1 MSTELKRLTSAGRSL
16 IGEDFFEGR
25 REFSETDLGPYLES
39 VGINLDLSPIEERFQ
54 EAKDGGEFETQRH
67 LLDAEM
73 APVVHDTIDVS
84 RRTAADAGLWH
95 FLTVVHFPEFVRYR
109 WEGSTTLD
117 EKFLRAGTDI
127 YSNALHRLWWMAELT
142 YEDDQPVDDG
152 RYERTE
158 RVLSFQELAN
168 DIFDRWFARYR
179 PVAVACADLLDKS
192 ILDEEEPSSSKVA
205 SQTTTRLREDL
216 TVLRVE
222 AMTDE
227 EIEEKIIS
235 LRDEVIQELS

>member
-1 MSTELKRLTSAGRSL
+1 MSTELQRLTSAGRSL

-25 REFSETDLGPYLES
+25 REFSEAELGPYLEPI
-39 VGINLDLSPIEERFQ
+39 GISLDLSPIKQQFQ
-54 EAKDGGEFETQRH
+54 EAKECGEFETQRH

-73 APVVHDTIDVS
+73 APVVHETIDIS
-84 RRTAADAGLWH
+84 RRAAADAGLWH
-95 FLTVVHFPEFVRYR
+95 YLTVVHFPEFVRYR

-142 YEDDQPVDDG
+142 YEEDLTVDEG
-152 RYERTE
+152 RYDRTE
-158 RVLSFQELAN
+158 RVLGFQELAN

-192 ILDEEEPSSSKVA
+192 ILDEEEPSSSKIA

-222 AMTDE
+222 AMTNE
-227 EIEEKIIS
+227 EIEDKIVS